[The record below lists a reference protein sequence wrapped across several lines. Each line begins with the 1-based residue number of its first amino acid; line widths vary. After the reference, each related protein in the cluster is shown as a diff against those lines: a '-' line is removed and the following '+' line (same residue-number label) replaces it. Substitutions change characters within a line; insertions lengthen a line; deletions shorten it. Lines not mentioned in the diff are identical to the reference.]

1 MVPELEKPRIT
12 EIQVRMDCNGCVQ
25 KIKKALHGINGIYD
39 VYIDFPQQ
47 KLTVVGWADPEK
59 IVKAIKKTR
68 KIATICAH
76 RETSTET
83 PAQPSEPAPPEGGGQ
98 PAPDAAKSPPA
109 ESPPTETAPPAEP
122 PKDPPPPENP
132 APDQT
137 TPSPVAADTA
147 VPQQV
152 HNHGLKDIEN
162 IHVIHHLPP
171 DYGYGYSNGGHW
183 NNYPTGHDFR
193 PEPPVYLTHSYNTYK
208 PFPSIS
214 ETHSYN
220 TYKPSSS
227 ISENEYFQ
235 SPQHTTHYS
244 RTEHYSEDYH
254 TRSNSG
260 GNNITSMFSD
270 ENPNA
275 CRIV

>member
-12 EIQVRMDCNGCVQ
+12 EIQVRMDCNGCIQ

-39 VYIDFPQQ
+39 LYIDYPQQ

-68 KIATICAH
+68 KSATICAH
-76 RETSTET
+76 REPSE
-83 PAQPSEPAPPEGGGQ
+83 PPSQPSEPAPPEGGGQ
-98 PAPDAAKSPPA
+98 PAPDATKPPPA
-109 ESPPTETAPPAEP
+109 ESPPNETVPPPEP
-122 PKDPPPPENP
+122 PKDLPPPENP
-132 APDQT
+132 APET
-137 TPSPVAADTA
+137 TPSSVAADTA
-147 VPQQV
+147 APLQI
-152 HNHGLKDIEN
+152 HNHSPKDFEDVHI
-162 IHVIHHLPP
+162 IHHHPH

-183 NNYPTGHDFR
+183 NNYPTGHGFR
-193 PEPPVYLTHSYNTYK
+193 LEPPVYVTHSYNTCK
-208 PFPSIS
+208 PSTSTS

-220 TYKPSSS
+220 THKPSPS
-227 ISENEYFQ
+227 ISEYEYIR
-235 SPQHTTHYS
+235 SPPRHNRYS
-244 RTEHYSEDYH
+244 QTEHYSEDYH
-254 TRSNSG
+254 NHGNSD